1 MLRKIWNTL
10 LHGESR
16 TKRFLISVIGL
27 GLATVGC
34 LVGAIMTHSPLFW
47 VASVA
52 SGLITAAV
60 TRDAVLVVSKDN
72 TVKKVPG
79 KKAAGGRTGG
89 GDVPGQRKEKKEE
102 KSGKKE
108 KEKPDSADTVRKEPD
123 RKESGSQKEDGKKPD
138 RKEAAEKEPGGQK
151 AGQKK
156 PDRKEAAGKES
167 GGQRSEEKKPDRQ
180 KADRKES
187 GRKEDDGKEPDTQKA
202 ERKKA
207 GKKEKDRK
215 KTAKQETEEEAL
227 AREEEDEE
235 EFSGNALANM
245 TESKLNKLLVR
256 YKVKQEHVPVV
267 IDLCVSERVKQCP
280 GFAWVAGGSL
290 KILLVESKPRLI
302 DRPCHALQV
311 LEVERGIGVR
321 ASNEYTELRKTEL
334 MNLMF
339 TPYLPRYH
347 KKTIGGRTVL
357 LKNLYVL
364 DGDMKFSSGS
374 VNGLRKLLP
383 LRIELNDRR
392 MQGQEA
398 GPYSKELFLTSFL
411 WQDGILTLKD
421 YQKEVE
427 QTLESMAVADISY
440 NEFEK
445 ELSEMIRSGLLPAE
459 YRKFAYAK
467 REERKAEKVE
477 KDGGKSKKKGRK
489 ERRA

>member
-1 MLRKIWNTL
+1 MLQKIWNTL

-34 LVGAIMTHSPLFW
+34 LVAAIVTHSPLFW
-47 VASVA
+47 IASVA

-60 TRDAVLVVSKDN
+60 TRDTVLVVSRDN

-79 KKAAGGRTGG
+79 KKAAGGRTGNG
-89 GDVPGQRKEKKEE
+89 GPPEQRKEKKEE
-102 KSGKKE
+102 KREKNEIPDREEAGKKE
-108 KEKPDSADTVRKEPD
+108 TDRKEPG
-123 RKESGSQKEDGKKPD
+123 RQ
-138 RKEAAEKEPGGQK
+138 EA
-151 AGQKK
+151 
-156 PDRKEAAGKES
+156 
-167 GGQRSEEKKPDRQ
+167 EEKKSGRQKTDERKPDRQ

-187 GRKEDDGKEPDTQKA
+187 RRQEAEEKEPDRQKTDRKMA
-202 ERKKA
+202 EKK
-207 GKKEKDRK
+207 GTDRK
-215 KTAKQETEEEAL
+215 KTRKQETEEAL
-227 AREEEDEE
+227 EREEADEE
-235 EFSGNALANM
+235 ELGEDALANM
-245 TESKLNKLLVR
+245 TEVKLKNLLVR

-280 GFAWVAGGSL
+280 GFAWVVGGSL

-302 DRPCHALQV
+302 ERSCHGLQA
-311 LEVERGIGVR
+311 LEVERGVAVR
-321 ASNEYTELRKTEL
+321 AANEYTSLRKTEL

-357 LKNLYVL
+357 LKNLYIL

-392 MQGQEA
+392 IQGQEA

-411 WQDGILTLKD
+411 WQDGILSLKD

-427 QTLESMAVADISY
+427 QTLESMASADISY

-467 REERKAEKVE
+467 REERKAEKSG
-477 KDGGKSKKKGRK
+477 KDDGKGKKKGRK
-489 ERRA
+489 ERRT

>member
-1 MLRKIWNTL
+1 MFQKIWNTL

-34 LVGAIMTHSPLFW
+34 LVAAIITHSPLFW
-47 VASVA
+47 IASVA
-52 SGLITAAV
+52 AGLITAAV
-60 TRDAVLVVSKDN
+60 TRDTVLVVSKDN

-79 KKAAGGRTGG
+79 KKAAAGRTGG
-89 GDVPGQRKEKKEE
+89 GSPPEQEKEE
-102 KSGKKE
+102 EKEGKRGKKE
-108 KEKPDSADTVRKEPD
+108 KEAPDREEAGKKETE
-123 RKESGSQKEDGKKPD
+123 RKESGRQKEDGKKPG
-138 RKEAAEKEPGGQK
+138 RQETGE
-151 AGQKK
+151 
-156 PDRKEAAGKES
+156 KES
-167 GGQRSEEKKPDRQ
+167 GRQKADEKKPDRQ

-187 GRKEDDGKEPDTQKA
+187 GREEAGEKEPDRQ
-202 ERKKA
+202 KA
-207 GKKEKDRK
+207 GKKRTDRK
-215 KTAKQETEEEAL
+215 KTRRQEAEEVLEREEA
-227 AREEEDEE
+227 DEE
-235 EFSGNALANM
+235 ELGEDALANM
-245 TESKLNKLLVR
+245 TESKLKNLLVR
-256 YKVKQEHVPVV
+256 YKVKQEHVPVI

-280 GFAWVAGGSL
+280 GFAWVVGGSL

-302 DRPCHALQV
+302 ERSCHALQV
-311 LEVERGIGVR
+311 LEVERGIAVR
-321 ASNEYTELRKTEL
+321 ASNEYTSLRKTEL

-347 KKTIGGRTVL
+347 QKTIGGRTVL

-383 LRIELNDRR
+383 LRIEINDRR
-392 MQGQEA
+392 MQEQEA

-411 WQDGILTLKD
+411 WQDSILSLKD

-427 QTLESMAVADISY
+427 QVLESMAAADISY

-467 REERKAEKVE
+467 REERKAEKE
-477 KDGGKSKKKGRK
+477 DGKGKKKGRK

>member
-1 MLRKIWNTL
+1 MFQKIWNTL

-34 LVGAIMTHSPLFW
+34 LVAAIITHSPLFW
-47 VASVA
+47 IASVA
-52 SGLITAAV
+52 AGLITAAV
-60 TRDAVLVVSKDN
+60 TRDTVLVVSKDN

-79 KKAAGGRTGG
+79 KKAAAGRTGG
-89 GDVPGQRKEKKEE
+89 GSPPEQEKEE
-102 KSGKKE
+102 EKEGKRGKKE
-108 KEKPDSADTVRKEPD
+108 KEAPDREEAGKKETE
-123 RKESGSQKEDGKKPD
+123 RKESGRQKEDGKKPG
-138 RKEAAEKEPGGQK
+138 RQETGE
-151 AGQKK
+151 
-156 PDRKEAAGKES
+156 KES
-167 GGQRSEEKKPDRQ
+167 GRQKADEKKPDRQ

-187 GRKEDDGKEPDTQKA
+187 GREEAGEKEPDRQKA
-202 ERKKA
+202 DRKKA
-207 GKKEKDRK
+207 GKKRTDRK
-215 KTAKQETEEEAL
+215 KTRRQEAEEVLEREEA
-227 AREEEDEE
+227 DEE
-235 EFSGNALANM
+235 ELGEDALANM
-245 TESKLNKLLVR
+245 TESKLKNLLVR
-256 YKVKQEHVPVV
+256 YKVKQEHVPVI

-280 GFAWVAGGSL
+280 GFAWVVGGSL

-302 DRPCHALQV
+302 ERPCHALQV
-311 LEVERGIGVR
+311 LEVERGIAVR
-321 ASNEYTELRKTEL
+321 ASNEYTSLRKTEL

-347 KKTIGGRTVL
+347 QKTIGGRTVL

-383 LRIELNDRR
+383 LRIEINDRR
-392 MQGQEA
+392 MQEQEA
-398 GPYSKELFLTSFL
+398 GSYSKELFLTSFL
-411 WQDGILTLKD
+411 WQDSILSLKD

-427 QTLESMAVADISY
+427 QVLESMAAADISY

-467 REERKAEKVE
+467 REERKAEKE
-477 KDGGKSKKKGRK
+477 DGKGKKKGRK

>member
-1 MLRKIWNTL
+1 MFQKIWNTL

-34 LVGAIMTHSPLFW
+34 LVAAIITHSPLFW
-47 VASVA
+47 IASVA
-52 SGLITAAV
+52 AGLITAAV
-60 TRDAVLVVSKDN
+60 TRDTVLVVSKDN

-79 KKAAGGRTGG
+79 KKAAAGRTGG
-89 GDVPGQRKEKKEE
+89 GSPPEQEKEE
-102 KSGKKE
+102 EKEGKRGKKE
-108 KEKPDSADTVRKEPD
+108 KEAPDREEAGKKETE
-123 RKESGSQKEDGKKPD
+123 RKESGRQKEDGKKPG
-138 RKEAAEKEPGGQK
+138 RQETNE
-151 AGQKK
+151 
-156 PDRKEAAGKES
+156 KES
-167 GGQRSEEKKPDRQ
+167 GRQKADEKKPDRQ

-187 GRKEDDGKEPDTQKA
+187 GREEAGEKEPDRQKA
-202 ERKKA
+202 DRKKA
-207 GKKEKDRK
+207 GKKRTDRK
-215 KTAKQETEEEAL
+215 KTRRQEEEEVL
-227 AREEEDEE
+227 EQEEADED
-235 EFSGNALANM
+235 ALANM
-245 TESKLNKLLVR
+245 TESKLKNLLVR
-256 YKVKQEHVPVV
+256 YKVKQEHVPVI

-280 GFAWVAGGSL
+280 GFAWVVGGSL

-302 DRPCHALQV
+302 ERPCHALQV
-311 LEVERGIGVR
+311 LEVERGIAVR
-321 ASNEYTELRKTEL
+321 ASNEYTSLRKTEL

-347 KKTIGGRTVL
+347 QKTIGGRTVL

-383 LRIELNDRR
+383 LRIEINDRR
-392 MQGQEA
+392 MQEQEA

-411 WQDGILTLKD
+411 WQDSILSLKD

-427 QTLESMAVADISY
+427 QVLESMAAADISY

-467 REERKAEKVE
+467 REERKAEKE
-477 KDGGKSKKKGRK
+477 DGKGKKKGRK

>member
-1 MLRKIWNTL
+1 MLQKIWNTL

-34 LVGAIMTHSPLFW
+34 LVAAIMTHSPLFW
-47 VASVA
+47 IASVA

-60 TRDAVLVVSKDN
+60 TRDTVLVVSRDN
-72 TVKKVPG
+72 TVKRVPG
-79 KKAAGGRTGG
+79 KKAAGGRTGNG
-89 GDVPGQRKEKKEE
+89 GPPEQRKEKKEE
-102 KSGKKE
+102 KREKNEIPDREEAGKKE
-108 KEKPDSADTVRKEPD
+108 ADRKEPG
-123 RKESGSQKEDGKKPD
+123 RQ
-138 RKEAAEKEPGGQK
+138 EA
-151 AGQKK
+151 
-156 PDRKEAAGKES
+156 
-167 GGQRSEEKKPDRQ
+167 EEKKSGRQKTDERKPDRQ

-187 GRKEDDGKEPDTQKA
+187 GRQEAEEKEPDRQKTD
-202 ERKKA
+202 RKKA
-207 GKKEKDRK
+207 EKKGTDRK
-215 KTAKQETEEEAL
+215 KTRKQETEEAL
-227 AREEEDEE
+227 EREEADEE
-235 EFSGNALANM
+235 ELGEDALANM
-245 TESKLNKLLVR
+245 TEVKLKNLLVR

-280 GFAWVAGGSL
+280 GFAWVVGGSL

-302 DRPCHALQV
+302 ERSCHGLQA
-311 LEVERGIGVR
+311 LEVERGVAVR
-321 ASNEYTELRKTEL
+321 AANEYTGLRKTEL

-357 LKNLYVL
+357 LKNLYIL

-392 MQGQEA
+392 IQGQEA

-411 WQDGILTLKD
+411 WQDGILSLKD

-427 QTLESMAVADISY
+427 QTLESMASADISY

-467 REERKAEKVE
+467 REERKAEKSG
-477 KDGGKSKKKGRK
+477 KDDGKGKKKGRK
-489 ERRA
+489 ERRT

>member
-1 MLRKIWNTL
+1 MLQKIWNTL

-34 LVGAIMTHSPLFW
+34 LVAAIVTHSPLFW
-47 VASVA
+47 IASVA

-60 TRDAVLVVSKDN
+60 TRDTVLVVSRDN

-79 KKAAGGRTGG
+79 KKAMGGKPGG
-89 GDVPGQRKEKKEE
+89 GNIPEQRKEKAEE

-123 RKESGSQKEDGKKPD
+123 RKESGRQKEDRKKSD

-151 AGQKK
+151 T
-156 PDRKEAAGKES
+156 
-167 GGQRSEEKKPDRQ
+167 EEKKPDRQ

-187 GRKEDDGKEPDTQKA
+187 GRQEAEEKEPDRQKTD
-202 ERKKA
+202 RKKA
-207 GKKEKDRK
+207 EKKGTDRK
-215 KTAKQETEEEAL
+215 KTRKQETEEAL
-227 AREEEDEE
+227 EREEADEE
-235 EFSGNALANM
+235 ELGEDALANM
-245 TESKLNKLLVR
+245 TEVKLKNLLVR

-280 GFAWVAGGSL
+280 GFAWVVGGSL

-302 DRPCHALQV
+302 ERSCHGLQA
-311 LEVERGIGVR
+311 LEVERGVAVR
-321 ASNEYTELRKTEL
+321 AANEYTSLRKTEL

-357 LKNLYVL
+357 LKNLYIL

-392 MQGQEA
+392 IQGQEA

-411 WQDGILTLKD
+411 WQDGILSLKD

-427 QTLESMAVADISY
+427 QTLESMASADISY

-467 REERKAEKVE
+467 REERKAEKSG
-477 KDGGKSKKKGRK
+477 KDDGKGKKKGRK
-489 ERRA
+489 ERRT